1 MVIKETERF
10 PLSFYTYSS
19 MVFIWAKLF
28 SGTEKYKIVHILYKY
43 LVTQYNNYN
52 FFKKSWID
60 CMHSIFECGFSNIWN
75 EQHIACIVNVNW
87 ITNAVKQ
94 RLKDHLL
101 QKWSVDIVNYP
112 KGHMYKTFNQVFDI
126 RSN

>member
-1 MVIKETERF
+1 M
-10 PLSFYTYSS
+10 
-19 MVFIWAKLF
+19 
-28 SGTEKYKIVHILYKY
+28 
-43 LVTQYNNYN
+43 TQYDNYN

-60 CMHSIFECGFSNIWN
+60 CMHSIFECGFSKIWN

-94 RLKDHLL
+94 SLKDHLL

-112 KGHMYKTFNQVFDI
+112 KGHIYKTFNQVFDI